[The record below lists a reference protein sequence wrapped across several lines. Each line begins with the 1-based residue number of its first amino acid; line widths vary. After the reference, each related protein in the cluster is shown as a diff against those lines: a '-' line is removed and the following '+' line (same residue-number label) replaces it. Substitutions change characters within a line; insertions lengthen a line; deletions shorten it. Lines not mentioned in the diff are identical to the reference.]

1 MEYNSHARPIN
12 RWLMTNERNPLVPIK
27 GVYYTLEMDHLGQPV
42 KKEGGMGVVY
52 RCHYLSLQGEKVWA
66 WIKHAKIDETKE
78 ELLNKLLDDRNKEIQ
93 REINIQS
100 KVAELDYAP
109 QVIAQSNFSANNN
122 EPKFTTFVQN
132 EAKVA
137 SLYDLKDTLTHSE
150 RVVVLTHFF
159 EALIALHE
167 RGIYHCDLD
176 LHHVYW
182 EEHSK
187 KIHLIDWGGGIIEN
201 SCREVTAI
209 VKGKLCFSPPEQRDI
224 DNPTILLPKSEVFS
238 AGAVAYYFLSD
249 LENGNELPK
258 YYRYPDDYDGY
269 DLLGLEQLPD
279 SITETIV
286 KATRSNSEDRLE
298 TIEELL
304 KYWNDKMIISLPCLT
319 IQDKTS
325 TISTVSEENTNFS
338 DFGLEI
344 DFQDSNGNPS
354 WIVKGDF
361 EVFTT
366 LGSNKGQ
373 WANVKELE
381 IFKRSKIIRINQETN
396 RCLMFKVN
404 NVKSLRQKSEHI
416 SDETENEVFYEE
428 KSTGRFLQLLPP
440 TQMNGKV
447 RLEYIDGD
455 LGGIEIDENDISSH
469 FTLIL

>member
-12 RWLMTNERNPLVPIK
+12 RWLMTNEGNPLVPIQDR
-27 GVYYTLEMDHLGQPV
+27 YYELEMNDFGQPV

-52 RCHYLSLQGEKVWA
+52 RCHYPSLEGEKVWA

-93 REINIQS
+93 REINVQS

-109 QVIAQSNFSANNN
+109 KVIAQSNFSANNN
-122 EPKFTTFVQN
+122 EPKFATFVQN
-132 EAKVA
+132 EAKGT

-187 KIHLIDWGGGIIEN
+187 KINLIDWGGGLIEN
-201 SCREVTAI
+201 SLHEVTAI
-209 VKGKLCFSPPEQRDI
+209 VKGKTCFSPPEQRDKQ
-224 DNPTILLPKSEVFS
+224 TILVPKSEVFS
-238 AGAVAYYFLSD
+238 AGAVAYYFLTDHNNGDD
-249 LENGNELPK
+249 LPD
-258 YYRYPDDYDGY
+258 YRNRDYDGY
-269 DLLGLEQLPD
+269 DIRDLEQLPD
-279 SITETIV
+279 SIAETIF
-286 KATRSNSEDRLE
+286 KATRRNSEDRLE
-298 TIEELL
+298 TMEELL
-304 KYWNDKMIISLPCLT
+304 KYWNDYRGISLPTLT
-319 IQDKTS
+319 IQDRTS

-344 DFQDSNGNPS
+344 DFQESNGNPS

-373 WANVKELE
+373 WTNVKELE

-404 NVKSLRQKSEHI
+404 NVEYFRQKGEHI
-416 SDETENEVFYEE
+416 SDETENEIFYEE
-428 KSTGRFLQLLPP
+428 NSTGKFLQLNLPK
-440 TQMNGKV
+440 QMNGMV
-447 RLEYIDGD
+447 RLKYVGED
-455 LGGIEIDENDISSH
+455 IEIEINETDLSSR